1 MIVFFDIW
9 CAFSPRTRVVCWVSW
24 VATLSVL
31 ATFFLLFS
39 GIGSGEAITLQRAA
53 NRQLKPTLY
62 HLSGA
67 LTESQVSLTS
77 QTPPFSPLSIQV
89 PNVQLLHWQPLA
101 QGGELAV
108 KAPWEAMVSLF
119 GYLATRGMAVSG
131 FSLEAEND
139 ERVLTLTL
147 EPLHEG

>member
-24 VATLSVL
+24 VAILSAL

-119 GYLATRGMAVSG
+119 DYLAARGMAVSG

>member
-24 VATLSVL
+24 VAILSAL

-39 GIGSGEAITLQRAA
+39 GIGSGEAITLQRAV

-67 LTESQVSLTS
+67 LTEPQVSLTS

-119 GYLATRGMAVSG
+119 DYLAARDMSVSG
-131 FSLEAEND
+131 FSLETEND